1 MVAAAELSGFGQ
13 GGIKVAA
20 PRGRVLARTQTFGLR
35 RVQNSLNPPSHARSG
50 FWFDL
55 PNRSQTSENAC
66 GVHPINRKMPDWA
79 AIGLDRFA
87 PLLTMLGVRNP
98 LSYSVKESKR
108 IGAECR
114 NAGSR
119 LLGLAT

>member
-1 MVAAAELSGFGQ
+1 MVAAAELAGFWQ
-13 GGIKVAA
+13 RGIKVAA

-66 GVHPINRKMPDWA
+66 GVHPINRKMPDWSDNRTRPFC
-79 AIGLDRFA
+79 AIADDA
-87 PLLTMLGVRNP
+87 WCSKTPLLIR
-98 LSYSVKESKR
+98 
-108 IGAECR
+108 
-114 NAGSR
+114 SR
-119 LLGLAT
+119 RASA